1 MNWCCWTISGSE
13 DDHKT
18 GVSHQESTGPVSP
31 SLIHSW
37 SNSDSVPAGR
47 TMEDW
52 SQEKCSQ
59 RTTGC
64 KFSLYDVCLDTGQTP
79 HCAVTGGGG
88 GWKVL
93 SSHPLTTIY
102 HQHWESLLLLPGPE
116 VTSSLSAITWRGGVG
131 GEESHLKVADLQQ
144 SAGLTLVLIPS
155 QDYSLQP
162 SHLRTTL
169 SVESHNYFNIG
180 GGLMEIEV
188 EV

>member
-64 KFSLYDVCLDTGQTP
+64 KFSLSDVCLDTGQTP
-79 HCAVTGGGG
+79 HCALTGGGG

-93 SSHPLTTIY
+93 SSHPPTTIY
-102 HQHWESLLLLPGPE
+102 HQHWESLLLPGPE
-116 VTSSLSAITWRGGVG
+116 VTSSLSAITEGGEGGRGGEG
-131 GEESHLKVADLQQ
+131 RRGKPLEGCRPAAISWSDCGIILNPDQ
-144 SAGLTLVLIPS
+144 I
-155 QDYSLQP
+155 QDYSL
-162 SHLRTTL
+162 LA
-169 SVESHNYFNIG
+169 F
-180 GGLMEIEV
+180 
-188 EV
+188 

>member
-1 MNWCCWTISGSE
+1 M
-13 DDHKT
+13 
-18 GVSHQESTGPVSP
+18 
-31 SLIHSW
+31 
-37 SNSDSVPAGR
+37 
-47 TMEDW
+47 
-52 SQEKCSQ
+52 
-59 RTTGC
+59 
-64 KFSLYDVCLDTGQTP
+64 
-79 HCAVTGGGG
+79 
-88 GWKVL
+88 
-93 SSHPLTTIY
+93 
-102 HQHWESLLLLPGPE
+102 
-116 VTSSLSAITWRGGVG
+116 G